1 MGKSSQRSMES
12 RMMRMTQE
20 QLATEREERRIQ
32 REILEKQKAEYKAFE
47 FINPYADVQNQF
59 EDVGVATEAAELQL
73 ERGTQ
78 QRANILESLRGA
90 AGSSGIAGLA
100 QAMAN
105 QGLIQTQAV
114 TADIAR
120 QERENEMM
128 RARGA
133 TAADM
138 ARRGGE
144 AMVQQAEMS
153 RQSTLLGIEFGG
165 MQGANQAVQAAQANM
180 MGAMGM
186 AHQGSMA
193 RTGFLGQLVSTAG
206 QVVAGASIAKGSFA
220 CIPKGTKIDTHTS
233 GVAIENIKPGDLV
246 IGYSGQLVRVLQK
259 HEYLENPNN
268 KRFYKI
274 IFKGKNN
281 NTHEVDLCDM
291 HKVLGVRAK
300 DVKENVISK
309 KLYSGVKY
317 SYDLLTED
325 LGYRINGI
333 PVNSMIEELAELTV
347 KLNNK

>member
-1 MGKSSQRSMES
+1 MGKSSQRSMER
-12 RMMRMTQE
+12 RMMMMTRE
-20 QLATEREERRIQ
+20 QLAVEREERRIQ

-47 FINPYADVQNQF
+47 FVNPYADVQNQF
-59 EDVGVATEAAELQL
+59 EDIGVATEAAELQL

-153 RQSTLLGIEFGG
+153 RQSTLLGVEVGG
-165 MQGANQAVQAAQANM
+165 MQGANQAVQAAYANM

-193 RTGFLGQLVSTAG
+193 RTGFFGQMVSGLGQMAIGKAVLT
-206 QVVAGASIAKGSFA
+206 
-220 CIPKGTKIDTHTS
+220 CIPKSTKIDTHNG

-274 IFKGKNN
+274 TFKGKNN

-291 HKVLGVRAK
+291 HKVFSVRAK
-300 DVKENVISK
+300 DIKENVISK

-333 PVNSMIEELAELTV
+333 PVNSMIEELAELAV